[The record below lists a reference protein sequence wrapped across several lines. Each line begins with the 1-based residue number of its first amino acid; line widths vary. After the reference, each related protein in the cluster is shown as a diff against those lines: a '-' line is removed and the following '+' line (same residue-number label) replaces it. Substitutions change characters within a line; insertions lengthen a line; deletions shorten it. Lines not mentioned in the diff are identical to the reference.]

1 MSTGIKNW
9 RKTCRFPF
17 IYQFSFLHAHVNT
30 CISIIFCVAYMQSVL
45 LHASVCIEFLL
56 SIRFDIRLMK
66 EGRMKGQAF
75 VTFSNETSANKALK
89 ETNGFVLNSKP
100 MAVVSKNAPS

>member
-1 MSTGIKNW
+1 MY
-9 RKTCRFPF
+9 
-17 IYQFSFLHAHVNT
+17 IYYLCA
-30 CISIIFCVAYMQSVL
+30 AYIQSVL